1 MLLTDYVALV
11 SLTRD
16 ISTSN
21 VLQVAAAVQKQ
32 VTRDLTPLW
41 GIRANVDAFEK
52 LADVPNDYHPVV
64 LFGDPA
70 ELLGQLEFEIGNVA
84 AARLVEQFQAGRIA
98 GIHANAFTRQPFALI
113 QAGDDWSVAVSHE
126 VLEMLAD
133 PYGNRLIAARHP
145 LDPDERVKYLLE
157 VCDPCQTVG
166 YTVNGWKMSDFYT
179 PRYFDPVRNSAAFY
193 SFTGAITHPLH
204 LLEGGYISWIDPRDS
219 GLYQLEGGSE
229 EPVLLA
235 DITTL
240 ARTSAPLRSV
250 VDTNAATPR
259 VTADNFTIVGGPGT
273 DPARSHR
280 AVRTASE
287 ANALR
292 NAEAFLSVAAEAQAW
307 E

>member
-1 MLLTDYVALV
+1 MPLTDYVALV

-21 VLQVAAAVQKQ
+21 LLQVAAAVQKQ
-32 VTRDLTPLW
+32 VTRDFAPLW
-41 GIRANVDAFEK
+41 GIRANVNAFDN

-64 LFGDPA
+64 LFGQPE
-70 ELLGQLEFEIGNVA
+70 ELLGQLELEIGKANA
-84 AARLVEQFQAGRIA
+84 TRMAEQFQSGRLA

-113 QAGDDWSVAVSHE
+113 QAGDDWSVVVSHE

-145 LDPDERVKYLLE
+145 IDPDERAKYLLE
-157 VCDPCQTVG
+157 ICDPCQTVG

-179 PRYFDPVRNSAAFY
+179 PRYFDPVQNPAAFY
-193 SFTGAITHPLH
+193 SFTGSIEYPLH
-204 LLEGGYISWIDPRDS
+204 ILDGGYVSWIDPRDS
-219 GLYQLEGGSE
+219 GLYQLEGGSD
-229 EPVLLA
+229 EPVRLA

-240 ARTSAPLRSV
+240 ARTSAPLRTV

-259 VTADNFTIVGGPGT
+259 VTGANFSVVGLPGT

-280 AVRTASE
+280 AVQAASQ
-287 ANALR
+287 ASALR
-292 NAEAFLSVAAEAQAW
+292 NAEAFLSLAAEAEAW

>member
-21 VLQVAAAVQKQ
+21 LLQVAAAVQKQ
-32 VTRDLTPLW
+32 VTRDFTPLW
-41 GIRANVDAFEK
+41 GIRANVDAFEN
-52 LADVPNDYHPVV
+52 LADLPNDYRPVV
-64 LFGDPA
+64 LFGDPD
-70 ELLGQLEFEIGNVA
+70 ELLGELEFEIGNVT
-84 AARLVEQFQAGRIA
+84 AARMVEQFQTGRIA
-98 GIHANAFTRQPFALI
+98 GLHANAFTRQPFALI
-113 QAGDDWSVAVSHE
+113 QAADDWSVVVSHE

-157 VCDPCQTVG
+157 ICDPCQTVG

-179 PRYFDPVRNSAAFY
+179 PRYFDPVQNSAAFY
-193 SFTGAITHPLH
+193 SFTGAIEYPLH
-204 LLEGGYISWIDPRDS
+204 ILNGGYISWIDPRDS

-229 EPVLLA
+229 QPALLA

-240 ARTSAPLRSV
+240 ARTSAPLRTV
-250 VDTNAATPR
+250 VDTNAATPH
-259 VTADNFTIVGGPGT
+259 VTASNFSVVGGPGT
-273 DPARSHR
+273 DPARSHG
-280 AVRTASE
+280 AVRNASR
-287 ANALR
+287 ASALR
-292 NAEAFLSVAAEAQAW
+292 NAEAFLSVAAEAEAW